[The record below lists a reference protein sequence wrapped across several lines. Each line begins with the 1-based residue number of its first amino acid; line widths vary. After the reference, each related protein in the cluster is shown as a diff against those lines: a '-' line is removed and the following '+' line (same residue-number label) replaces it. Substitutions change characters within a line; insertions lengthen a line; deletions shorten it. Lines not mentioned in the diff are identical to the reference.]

1 VYRQHSRFFRGG
13 LPLLPFG
20 PGIVIIVG
28 IATAVAVGQLGIREL
43 GRTSDNASAL
53 RAEVLAA
60 SIAARL
66 RSAPVE
72 ERTEIVGRAARR
84 SASEILLVD
93 QSGSILVDESFRTPP
108 REEIARLVAAGSGE
122 SSSALGR
129 VRFAARALHPPLAN
143 LAVLT
148 FVAAPSPPPGSF
160 ALGRAVA
167 ALTVLLLGVAATV
180 AWTFTRAAR
189 DDVDY
194 VRRRILEIAR
204 SDADP
209 AGQPIPIRS
218 LDQVGVLTA
227 AFNLLVSRFAA
238 AERTYR
244 ADLRQAAEID
254 RERSAFLAGLSH
266 ELRTPLN
273 AILGFAHVLESEVDG
288 PLTADA
294 QESLAMIRKSGE
306 HLRTLID
313 DILDL
318 SALETGSLEL
328 SRGPVDVRKLAEEI
342 LREASATAL
351 SKPLRLQVTGESG
364 LFAFAD
370 TRRVRQILTN
380 LISNAVKFTSAGA
393 VTVDI
398 SRRGRAVSIAVRD
411 TGPGIPPEE
420 SAAIFEEYRQSGDLR
435 SRRAGTGLGL
445 AIARRLVLM
454 HQGTIDVASQVG
466 RGSTFTVTLPL
477 ADASR
482 RSSLVNGV
490 REGVS
495 APPPPVSQPGGG
507 SRPASNPP
515 GSITKPPTSSQP
527 GGGSR
532 SASNPPGSA
541 LRAGS
546 ADNPA
551 AALDFGPT
559 SGAPTSSDRRRAR

>member
-1 VYRQHSRFFRGG
+1 MSSPQGSRFFRGG
-13 LPLLPFG
+13 LPLLPIG

-28 IATAVAVGQLGIREL
+28 IATAVAVSQLGIREL
-43 GRTSDNASAL
+43 QRMSDNASAQ

-60 SIAARL
+60 AIAARL
-66 RSAPVE
+66 RWATAE
-72 ERTEIVGRAARR
+72 ERSEIVGHAARR
-84 SASEILLVD
+84 SGSELLVVE
-93 QSGSILVDESFRTPP
+93 QGGAIVVDESLGAPG
-108 REEIARLVAAGSGE
+108 REEIVRLLAAGKGE
-122 SSSALGR
+122 SKTALGR
-129 VRFAARALHPPLAN
+129 VRFAARSLPPPSENVSVLA
-143 LAVLT
+143 
-148 FVAAPSPPPGSF
+148 FVSVPSPPPGSF

-167 ALTVLLLGVAATV
+167 ALTVLLLGIAATV
-180 AWTFTRAAR
+180 AWSFIRAAR

-194 VRRRILEIAR
+194 VRRRILDIAR
-204 SDADP
+204 TDADP

-244 ADLRQAAEID
+244 ADLRQAAEMD

-294 QESLAMIRKSGE
+294 RESLAMIRKSGE

-342 LREASATAL
+342 VREASATAL
-351 SKPLRLQVTGESG
+351 SKPLRLDVTGETG
-364 LFAFAD
+364 VYAHAD
-370 TRRVRQILTN
+370 TRRLRQILTN
-380 LISNAVKFTSAGA
+380 LVSNAVKFTLAGT

-398 SRRGRAVSIAVRD
+398 QRRGRAIAVAVKD

-454 HQGTIDVASQVG
+454 HQGTIDVVSEVG
-466 RGSTFTVTLPL
+466 RGSTFTVTLPAADL
-477 ADASR
+477 SRPRTSLSGARDATSIPPGTLSSPGAEPLPSHRFRADATPSHPGASPKIAQAPP
-482 RSSLVNGV
+482 SSL
-490 REGVS
+490 S
-495 APPPPVSQPGGG
+495 PSSPAPVSPDG
-507 SRPASNPP
+507 
-515 GSITKPPTSSQP
+515 
-527 GGGSR
+527 
-532 SASNPPGSA
+532 
-541 LRAGS
+541 
-546 ADNPA
+546 
-551 AALDFGPT
+551 
-559 SGAPTSSDRRRAR
+559 RRAP

>member
-1 VYRQHSRFFRGG
+1 MSPQGSRFFRGG
-13 LPLLPFG
+13 LPLLPIG

-28 IATAVAVGQLGIREL
+28 IATAVAVSQLGIREL
-43 GRTSDNASAL
+43 QRMSDAASAQ

-60 SIAARL
+60 AIAARL
-66 RSAPVE
+66 RWATSE
-72 ERTEIVGRAARR
+72 ERSEIVGHAARR
-84 SASEILLVD
+84 SGSELLVVE
-93 QSGSILVDESFRTPP
+93 QGGAIVVDESLGAPG
-108 REEIARLVAAGSGE
+108 REEIVRLMSAGNGE
-122 SSSALGR
+122 SKTALGR
-129 VRFAARALHPPLAN
+129 VRFAARPLPPPHENVSVLA
-143 LAVLT
+143 
-148 FVAAPSPPPGSF
+148 FVSVPSPPPGSF

-180 AWTFTRAAR
+180 AWSFIRSAR

-194 VRRRILEIAR
+194 VRRRILDIAR
-204 SDADP
+204 TDADP

-244 ADLRQAAEID
+244 ADLRQAAEMD

-288 PLTADA
+288 PLTTDA
-294 QESLAMIRKSGE
+294 RESLAMIRKSGE

-328 SRGPVDVRKLAEEI
+328 SRGPVDVRKLAEEV
-342 LREASATAL
+342 LREASATAF
-351 SKPLRLQVTGESG
+351 SKPLRLEVTGESG
-364 LFAFAD
+364 VYAQAD
-370 TRRVRQILTN
+370 TRRLRQILTN
-380 LISNAVKFTSAGA
+380 LVSNAVKFTLAGA

-398 SRRGRAVSIAVRD
+398 QRRGRAVAIAVKD

-445 AIARRLVLM
+445 AIARRLVMM
-454 HQGTIDVASQVG
+454 HQGTIDVVSEVG
-466 RGSTFTVTLPL
+466 RGSTFTVTIPA
-477 ADASR
+477 AD
-482 RSSLVNGV
+482 
-490 REGVS
+490 
-495 APPPPVSQPGGG
+495 P
-507 SRPASNPP
+507 SRPARVSVSGARDGASIPPAPLSSPGEPAPSPRLRPDGAPSQPVSSKIASSAP
-515 GSITKPPTSSQP
+515 GSLSPPSPAPSSP
-527 GGGSR
+527 EG
-532 SASNPPGSA
+532 
-541 LRAGS
+541 
-546 ADNPA
+546 
-551 AALDFGPT
+551 
-559 SGAPTSSDRRRAR
+559 RRAP